1 MPLVRFVSRIVR
13 EIHSARTGS
22 FNLGDSITDWR
33 GKRKREGP
41 ILCHDGADSKTSKG
55 SGENLF
61 KEVAHV
67 AIDFFM
73 EIG

>member
-33 GKRKREGP
+33 GKRKR
-41 ILCHDGADSKTSKG
+41 GADIRWDQARTAKHP
-55 SGENLF
+55 GENLF